1 MYEVLRYTKA
11 FHTSPYCTLEYS
23 TPATF
28 PLTPPLSYC
37 SLSVSWVILLCD
49 DLGDEFRA
57 VVKYFRCVYISWGL
71 AGRRWR

>member
-1 MYEVLRYTKA
+1 MYEVLRYTRTV
-11 FHTSPYCTLEYS
+11 HTSLYCTLEYS

-28 PLTPPLSYC
+28 PLTPPLFCC
-37 SLSVSWVILLCD
+37 SLLVSWVILLYD

-71 AGRRWR
+71 AGGQWR